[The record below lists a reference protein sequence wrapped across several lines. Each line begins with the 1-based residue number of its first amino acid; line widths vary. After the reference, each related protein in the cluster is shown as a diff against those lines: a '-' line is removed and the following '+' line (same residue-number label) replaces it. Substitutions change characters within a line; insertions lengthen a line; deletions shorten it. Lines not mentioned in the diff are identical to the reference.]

1 MKLPHALESVV
12 EALQSLPGVGRKS
25 AQRMV
30 ISLLKDGAT
39 SMSRLGSVL
48 SEASQKLCFCSLCGG
63 FSDQKICSICSD
75 NKRDASLLLI
85 VAEASNILAI
95 EKSDKYKGHYHA
107 LGGLISPLKGIGPQ
121 HLRIKELEARLVDHT
136 YQEIIVATNP
146 TVDGE
151 ATASWLLKTLK
162 PMRLQVSR
170 IALGLPFGSDIEYA
184 DELTLSQS
192 IQGRTKFN

>member
-1 MKLPHALESVV
+1 MKLPQALESVV

-48 SEASQKLCFCSLCGG
+48 SDASQKLCFCSLCGG
-63 FSDQKICSICSD
+63 FADQKICAICSD
-75 NKRDASLLLI
+75 EKRDASLHLI
-85 VAEASNILAI
+85 VAEASNILTI
-95 EKSDKYKGHYHA
+95 EKSEKYKGHYHA
-107 LGGLISPLKGIGPQ
+107 LGGLISPLKGVGPQ
-121 HLRIKELEARLVDHT
+121 HLRIKELEARLLGHP

-151 ATASWLLKTLK
+151 STASWLVKNLKSSGIT
-162 PMRLQVSR
+162 VSR

-184 DELTLSQS
+184 DELTLGQS
-192 IQGRTKFN
+192 IQGRTKL